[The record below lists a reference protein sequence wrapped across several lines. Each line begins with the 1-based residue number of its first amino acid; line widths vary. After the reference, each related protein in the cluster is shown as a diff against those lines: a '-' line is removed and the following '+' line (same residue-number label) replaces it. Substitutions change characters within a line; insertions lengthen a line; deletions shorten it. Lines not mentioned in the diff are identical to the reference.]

1 MEVKMIILLSGLIGL
16 FVAWLIIYPVT
27 DYYTR
32 IFDRTVLKRGC
43 QDARKLYLSF
53 DDGPDRNYTPALL
66 QILKAQKITA
76 TFFLIGRKAEQNPE
90 LVAAILADGHEI
102 GLHTYAHR
110 HAYGMFRKNSYA
122 AIQKGLHV
130 LQALTGKPVAWLRMP
145 WGAANLFERL
155 AARQNNL
162 KLVLWTANA
171 QDWLLKTKPQTIK
184 ARLLQRVKSG
194 AIIVLHDSGGEP
206 GAPSQML
213 QALPATLQS
222 LKAAGYQ
229 FRSLSEIA
237 GGHQI
242 D

>member
-1 MEVKMIILLSGLIGL
+1 MLILWSCLIGL
-16 FVAWLIIYPVT
+16 FVAWLIVYPVT

-32 IFDRTVLKRGC
+32 IFDPAVLKHGC
-43 QDARKLYLSF
+43 QRAKKIHLSF

-66 QILKAQKITA
+66 QILKEQKITA

-102 GLHTYAHR
+102 GLHTYEHR
-110 HAYGMFRKNSYA
+110 HAYLMFHKKSSA
-122 AIQKGLHV
+122 AIVNGLHV
-130 LQALTGKPVAWLRMP
+130 LQALTGRPVMWLRLP
-145 WGAANLFERL
+145 WGAANLFERS

-184 ARLLQRVKSG
+184 ARLLRRVKPG

-206 GAPSQML
+206 GAPLQML

-222 LKAAGYQ
+222 LKANGYQ
-229 FRSLSEIA
+229 FVAISEIA
-237 GGHQI
+237 GGQRL
-242 D
+242 